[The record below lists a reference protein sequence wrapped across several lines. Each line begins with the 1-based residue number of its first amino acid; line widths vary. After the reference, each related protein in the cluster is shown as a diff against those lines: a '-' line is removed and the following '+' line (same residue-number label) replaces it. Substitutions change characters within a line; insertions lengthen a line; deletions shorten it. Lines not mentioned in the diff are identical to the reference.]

1 MNKFLQSPLFAAIVG
16 LILYVLVTAMLWPPM
31 TLPPPVEGEEGETV
45 VASTTKSKLRP
56 PKAKTPSWEFSNP
69 EMDALVAELRKE
81 KEALAER
88 ARQLDELASR
98 IQAEKAELSAVTQN
112 VHQLQRELDQTVLKV
127 DEEEA
132 ANLKKLARIY
142 SSMSPDGAASIL
154 KQLDEATVV
163 KMMTFMK
170 ESETAPILE
179 TLSKIGEEQSKQ
191 AAAISERLRLT
202 IPRKTATKSKS

>member
-1 MNKFLQSPLFAAIVG
+1 MNKFLQSPLFAALLG
-16 LILYVLVTAMLWPPM
+16 LILYVMVTAMLWPSM
-31 TLPPPVEGEEGETV
+31 TPVLPEEEDGATNS
-45 VASTTKSKLRP
+45 VASHKPKSRT
-56 PKAKTPSWEFSNP
+56 AKVKGPSWDFSNP
-69 EMDALVAELRKE
+69 EVDALVNELRKE
-81 KEALAER
+81 KQALADR

-132 ANLKKLARIY
+132 ANLKKLAKIY

-179 TLSKIGEEQSKQ
+179 TLAKSGDEESKQ
-191 AAAISERLRLT
+191 AASISERLRLT
-202 IPRKTATKSKS
+202 IPRKTATKTKS

>member
-1 MNKFLQSPLFAAIVG
+1 MNKFLQSPLFAALVG
-16 LILYVLVTAMLWPPM
+16 LILYVVVTAMFWPPM
-31 TLPPPVEGEEGETV
+31 KPVLPEETDGATNS
-45 VASTTKSKLRP
+45 VALHK
-56 PKAKTPSWEFSNP
+56 PKARAPKVKTPSWDFTNP
-69 EMDALVAELRKE
+69 EVDSLVSELRKE
-81 KEALAER
+81 KQALADR
-88 ARQLDELASR
+88 ARQLDELAAR

-132 ANLKKLARIY
+132 TNLKKLAKIY

-179 TLSKIGEEQSKQ
+179 TLAKIGDEESKQ

-202 IPRKTATKSKS
+202 IPRKTATKTKS

>member
-1 MNKFLQSPLFAAIVG
+1 MNKFLQSPLFAAVVG
-16 LILYVLVTAMLWPPM
+16 LILYVAVTAMFWPPM
-31 TLPPPVEGEEGETV
+31 TLPPPAEDAGAT
-45 VASTTKSKLRP
+45 AAAHTTKPMPRA
-56 PKAKTPSWEFSNP
+56 AKVKGPSWDFSNP
-69 EMDALVAELRKE
+69 EIDSLVSELKKE

-88 ARQLDELASR
+88 ARELDELAAR

-112 VHQLQRELDQTVLKV
+112 VHQLQREFDQTVLKV

-179 TLSKIGEEQSKQ
+179 TLSKIGDAESKQ

-202 IPRKTATKSKS
+202 ISRKPATKSKS